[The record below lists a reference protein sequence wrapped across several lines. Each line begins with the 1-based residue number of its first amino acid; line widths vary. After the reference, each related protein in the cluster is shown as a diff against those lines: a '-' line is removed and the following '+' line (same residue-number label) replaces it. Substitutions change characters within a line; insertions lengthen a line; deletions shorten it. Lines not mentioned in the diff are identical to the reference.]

1 VTGSCEHVSLVPML
15 RISGATLL
23 PPMCIHG
30 METDNFI
37 FTPPPLKT
45 VHFIIKPDR
54 LMLFIELLDDYS

>member
-37 FTPPPLKT
+37 
-45 VHFIIKPDR
+45 VAR
-54 LMLFIELLDDYS
+54 ARREGGGVAM